1 MEMPFI
7 LLILSTDGY
16 EDISYAL
23 NRNSEQ
29 NYQKI
34 VKPNLSN
41 EDLCENA
48 EQQYGLHLSDN
59 YSELAGY
66 IAWYPP
72 IQKGVEL

>member
-29 NYQKI
+29 NY
-34 VKPNLSN
+34 
-41 EDLCENA
+41 
-48 EQQYGLHLSDN
+48 
-59 YSELAGY
+59 
-66 IAWYPP
+66 
-72 IQKGVEL
+72 